1 MRRMGECLHSP
12 ILLPAELCGH
22 SCVFVCSRIWAVKLL
37 GGNTLF
43 VPGGFGGYLLIM
55 IVGILISGAAAIWV
69 RSSYSKYSKKR
80 SASGLTG
87 AQTARM
93 ILDRNGLSNVKV
105 EPVAGQLTDHYDP
118 RTQVV
123 RLSEDNFRGSSIA
136 GVSVAAHEVGHAIQD
151 ASGYV
156 PMKLRAGIFPIVNI
170 SSQFWP
176 MAFIMAF
183 FVGGAA
189 SPLGSLLINVAIVMF
204 LGVLLFH
211 VVTFPADITPP
222 TRPTGLLT
230 RYGILSSTEAGG
242 TRRVLTAAAF
252 TYIAA
257 ALTAVLTFLYLL
269 VVSRQ

>member
-1 MRRMGECLHSP
+1 MF
-12 ILLPAELCGH
+12 I
-22 SCVFVCSRIWAVKLL
+22 
-37 GGNTLF
+37 
-43 VPGGFGGYLLIM
+43 PGGFGGYILIM
-55 IVGILISGAAAIWV
+55 VVGMLISGAAARWV
-69 RSSYSKYSKKR
+69 RSSYSKYSKQR

-93 ILDRNGLSNVKV
+93 ILDRNGLSSVKV

-118 RTQVV
+118 RDKVV
-123 RLSEDNFRGSSIA
+123 RLSEDNFRESSIA

-156 PMKLRAGIFPIVNI
+156 PMKLRAGIFPVVNI

-183 FVGGAA
+183 FVGGAT
-189 SPLGSLLINVAIVMF
+189 SQLGSLLITIAIVLF
-204 LGVLLFH
+204 LGVLAFH
-211 VVTFPADITPP
+211 VVTLPVEINAS
-222 TRPTGLLT
+222 TRAYGLLT
-230 RYGILSSTEAGG
+230 RYGILSGTEVAG

-269 VVSRQ
+269 AVSRQ